1 MNFDKINFS
10 NKIVIIRVDYNVP
23 FDGDIIQDDSRIKKS
38 IYAINK
44 CRVWNINC
52 EKNSTYLRNICTR
65 WASSSRRYD
74 IKILIEC
81 TTKRGRCT
89 YYGI

>member
-38 IYAINK
+38 IYAINNVIEK
-44 CRVWNINC
+44 GGKVLIVSHLGRPKSNFDSKLSTKNII
-52 EKNSTYLRNICTR
+52 KPYL
-65 WASSSRRYD
+65 
-74 IKILIEC
+74 
-81 TTKRGRCT
+81 
-89 YYGI
+89 